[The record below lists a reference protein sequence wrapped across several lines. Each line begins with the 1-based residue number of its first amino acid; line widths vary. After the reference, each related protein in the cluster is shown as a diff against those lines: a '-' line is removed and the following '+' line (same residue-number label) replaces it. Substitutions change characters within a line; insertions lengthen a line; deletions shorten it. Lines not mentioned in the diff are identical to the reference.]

1 MKNKFKIR
9 GIDCANCAL
18 ELERAIQ
25 KVEGVESASISFLA
39 EKLVVEC
46 EDEKCEEVLKKVMD
60 VIKKEE
66 PEAVVEK

>member
-39 EKLVVEC
+39 EKLDVEC

-60 VIKKEE
+60 VIRKEE
-66 PEAVVEK
+66 PEAVIEK

>member
-46 EDEKCEEVLKKVMD
+46 KDEKCEEVLKKVMD
-60 VIKKEE
+60 VIRKEE
-66 PEAVVEK
+66 PEAVIEK